1 MVRLRDIM
9 TTEVITIPF
18 DVSIRDAMSILSTRH
33 ISGAPVVDGTGIVGV
48 VTATDLMAFAAELPG
63 APAETFPP
71 AALEEPTPDSN
82 QFEPPGEEPF
92 ATFFT
97 EMWEDAG
104 ADTSV
109 RMSQTA
115 GAEWNVLDEHTVAEA
130 MTRAP
135 LFHAGSDE
143 PLPAAA
149 AFMRLHDVHRLLVM
163 DDSRVVGIVT
173 TTDIANAVADHKL
186 RERAFVFGRES
197 HFTGSPD
204 TLRRAQALGEK
215 SKRKR

>member
-9 TTEVITIPF
+9 TTDIVTIPF

-33 ISGAPVVDGTGIVGV
+33 ISGAPVVNGTGIVGV

-63 APAETFPP
+63 APAETLPP
-71 AALEEPTPDSN
+71 VDFEELAVAPNRLESRDEEPS
-82 QFEPPGEEPF
+82 

-97 EMWEDAG
+97 DLWEDAG
-104 ADTSV
+104 ADTSL
-109 RMSQTA
+109 RMSQTS

-135 LFHAGSDE
+135 LFQVRSDTT
-143 PLPAAA
+143 LPAAA
-149 AFMRLHDVHRLLVM
+149 EFMRLHDVRRLLIV
-163 DDSRVVGIVT
+163 DADRVVGIVT
-173 TTDIANAVADHKL
+173 ATDIANAVADHKL

-197 HFTGSPD
+197 HFTGSPG
-204 TLRRAQALGEK
+204 TSRRAQTLGEQ
-215 SKRKR
+215 SNKR